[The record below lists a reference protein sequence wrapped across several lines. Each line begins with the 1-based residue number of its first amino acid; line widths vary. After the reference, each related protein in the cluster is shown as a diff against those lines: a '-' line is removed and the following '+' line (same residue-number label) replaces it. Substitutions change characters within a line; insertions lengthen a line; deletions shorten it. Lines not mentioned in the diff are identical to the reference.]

1 MGDPLS
7 VAASIAGLITL
18 AELIVSR
25 GYEFVKHVKNAKP
38 EIRQLLAEITALYGV
53 LQSLGLVA
61 ARFQG
66 DHYNTALQLGYLQ
79 TCHKLV
85 DTIRIH
91 LKIAL
96 PGDSDGRWR
105 AAGKSLRWPLAT
117 AETKCLIEDVARHKA
132 TLSLALN
139 TDGLYV
145 EDLLIESFK
154 C

>member
-7 VAASIAGLITL
+7 VSASIAGLITL
-18 AELIVSR
+18 TELIISR
-25 GYEFVKHVKNAKP
+25 GYEFVKRVKNAKA
-38 EIRQLLAEITALYGV
+38 EISQLLAEITALYGV

-61 ARFQG
+61 VRFQG
-66 DHYNTALQLGYLQ
+66 DHYNTALQLDHLQ
-79 TCHKLV
+79 TCHTLV
-85 DTIRIH
+85 DTIRVH

-105 AAGKSLRWPLAT
+105 AAGKLLRWPLA
-117 AETKCLIEDVARHKA
+117 AADTKGLIEDVERHKA

-145 EDLLIESFK
+145 KDLLIESLR

>member
-18 AELIVSR
+18 TELIVSR
-25 GYEFVKHVKNAKP
+25 GYEFVKRVKNAKL
-38 EIRQLLAEITALYGV
+38 EVSQLLAEITALYGV

-66 DHYNTALQLGYLQ
+66 DHYNTTLQLEYLQ

-85 DTIRIH
+85 DTIRAH

-96 PGDSDGRWR
+96 PGDSDGRRR
-105 AAGKSLRWPLAT
+105 AAWKSLRWPLAT

-145 EDLLIESFK
+145 KDLLIESLR